1 MKKGVLNNNT
11 VASSSIVRSINF
23 LSEGTCSVPD
33 PGSGIDFGK
42 PKSGRIS
49 RLISYGL
56 HPIQNGPTPLA
67 AYNFFSELLKMIHRI
82 TQKYVHNIKNCI
94 VCKCTNEKQFE
105 SATFQMGGAA
115 RE

>member
-11 VASSSIVRSINF
+11 SSSIVRSINF
-23 LSEGTCSVPD
+23 FLSGGTCSVPD
-33 PGSGIDFGK
+33 PRSGIDFGK

-67 AYNFFSELLKMIHRI
+67 AYNFFLG
-82 TQKYVHNIKNCI
+82 T
-94 VCKCTNEKQFE
+94 FE
-105 SATFQMGGAA
+105 DDSQDHSKI
-115 RE
+115 RP